1 MHFQAYLLD
10 SLMRWNADRALAAV
24 SSTGSGQESYSGS
37 LITAVN
43 QLSTDVLG
51 KPIKSH
57 VQVN

>member
-10 SLMRWNADRALAAV
+10 GLMRWNADRALAAV
-24 SSTGSGQESYSGS
+24 SSTGS